1 MKNKK
6 RLFVWLGIIV
16 LIIVILRVLSNRGSD
31 IDSNAGF
38 VQAVEVAEAKYG
50 YIEQKLFYTGDI
62 SGINEAMLISQT
74 AGVVV
79 QENVKVGDF
88 FNAGQTLFVVEN
100 EMQKANVEQAK
111 AQFLA
116 AETNY
121 EKAQKDLERIEKLY
135 DENVATKDNLEL
147 SQLNTKATLA
157 SMKGA
162 EAALKVA
169 EKQLAD
175 TYISAR
181 FSGKLGSKK
190 VSIGSTVA
198 PGVEIGKAV
207 DDSKL
212 KIVIMVSENDIC
224 KIQKGQNVNIEVE
237 AVECDSFTGKVS
249 SVGLATDRVGRSYQV
264 EIIVDN
270 NMSRDIKSGMFAKC
284 EIGVESKESALI
296 IPEKALL
303 NRDEKSGKIFIVVDG
318 KAVERDIMLGIKT
331 AELVEVLSGI
341 EERDKVVVIG
351 QQRLEDN
358 MPVTIR

>member
-1 MKNKK
+1 MKNRK
-6 RLFVWLGIIV
+6 VIIWA
-16 LIIVILRVLSNRGSD
+16 LIIVIIIFVIHAIITSGSGKD
-31 IDSNAGF
+31 NNETF
-38 VQAVEVAEAKYG
+38 VQAVEVIEAKYG
-50 YIEQKLFYTGDI
+50 PIEGKLFYTGDI
-62 SGINEAMLISQT
+62 AGINEAMLISQT

-79 QENVKVGDF
+79 QENIKVGDF
-88 FNAGQTLFVVEN
+88 FTAGQTLFVIEN
-100 EMQKANVEQAK
+100 GMQKANVEQAK

-135 DENVATKDNLEL
+135 NENVATKDNLEL

-175 TYISAR
+175 TYISAK

-190 VSIGSTVA
+190 VNVGSTVA
-198 PGVEIGKAV
+198 PGVEIGKVV

-212 KIVIMVSENDIC
+212 KIVIMVSENDIR
-224 KIQKGQNVNIEVE
+224 KVQKGQNVNIQVE
-237 AVECDSFTGKVS
+237 AINEGLFTGKVS
-249 SVGLATDRVGRSYQV
+249 SVGLATDRFGRSYQV

-270 NMSRDIKSGMFAKC
+270 NTNREIKSGMFAKC
-284 EIGVESKESALI
+284 EVGVDKKDTALV
-296 IPEKALL
+296 IPEKALF
-303 NRDEKSGKIFIVVDG
+303 NRDEKSSKVFIVEDG

-331 AELVEVLSGI
+331 AEIVEVLSGI
-341 EERDKVVVIG
+341 SEGDKVVVDG
-351 QQRLEDN
+351 QQRLENN
-358 MPVTIR
+358 MSVVIK

>member
-6 RLFVWLGIIV
+6 RLLTWLGII
-16 LIIVILRVLSNRGSD
+16 IIIIIIIRLATSRGSD
-31 IDSNAGF
+31 SDNTDSF
-38 VQAVEVAEAKYG
+38 IQAVETAEAKHG
-50 YIEQKLFYTGDI
+50 HIQSKLFYTGDI

-88 FNAGQTLFVVEN
+88 VAAGQTLFVIEN

-135 DENVATKDNLEL
+135 NENVATKDNLEL
-147 SQLNTKATLA
+147 SQLNTKAALA

-175 TYISAR
+175 TYISAK

-190 VSIGSTVA
+190 VNIGSTVG
-198 PGVEIGKAV
+198 PGAEIGKVV

-212 KIVIMVSENDIC
+212 KIVIMVSENDIS
-224 KIQKGQNVNIEVE
+224 KVEKGQNVNIEVE
-237 AVECDSFTGKVS
+237 AAASSFTGKIS
-249 SVGLATDRVGRSYQV
+249 SVGLATDRAGRSYQV

-270 NMSRDIKSGMFAKC
+270 NTNRDIKSGMFAKC
-284 EIGVESKESALI
+284 EVGVESKDNVLI
-296 IPEKALL
+296 IPV
-303 NRDEKSGKIFIVVDG
+303 KSLITQEDRSSKVFIVQDD
-318 KAVERDIMLGIKT
+318 KAVERNVVLGIRT
-331 AELVEVLSGI
+331 TELVEILSGI
-341 EERDKVVVIG
+341 SEGDRVVVTG
-351 QQRLEDN
+351 QQRLEN
-358 MPVTIR
+358 NSPVTIR